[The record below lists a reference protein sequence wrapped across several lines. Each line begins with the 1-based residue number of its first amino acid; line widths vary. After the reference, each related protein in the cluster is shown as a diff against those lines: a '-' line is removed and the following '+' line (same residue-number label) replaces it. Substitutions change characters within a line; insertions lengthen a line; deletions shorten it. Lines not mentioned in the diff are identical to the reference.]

1 VNIHPA
7 AHYVDNFFSGKITE
21 LMRKELILQPG
32 VSPSELMAK
41 LISRLAT
48 AEKALG
54 EAQASTDE
62 MLAKFHEYVRRGVC
76 TLGSPLLTNIAADR
90 MTLGSCAAVPI
101 KVNNLSPTDFD
112 LAEEYYNLNMGS
124 GYDLTD
130 SMDPCGALLRLNEH
144 AQRVETS
151 GTCERYVGNI
161 AHLDV
166 HHPSV
171 IDFINAKR
179 GREDIIHF
187 NISVDVD
194 DEFMRAVTT
203 ESDVRMI
210 DGTVRPSSEIWDAL
224 VEAAWECGDP
234 GIISLE
240 RYNSGNALRDSLP
253 YVTTAPCA
261 EVGLSP
267 GETCVFGYIN
277 LAACLRPAPR
287 LKMDLD
293 LVGEAAEC
301 LTRVLDDAVQS
312 SLYRLPVPSSTSVM
326 AGKRKIGIGLC
337 GFADALLW
345 LRMAYADPQSERLL
359 ADVLAT
365 VNYRSKQASLRLA
378 ERRGPFLNFEMSAYR
393 RDTGFLARFGKMDTV
408 VDQQAWNALAGDVA
422 RHGLRNVMTT
432 ALPPSGRSALLLG
445 VNPSIEPYLSL
456 HDGTDWVTPVRS
468 MRLTG
473 DTRLEESSGM
483 VETSS
488 LVHDAMAG
496 PSSGSSIFRTASE
509 ITPEEHLRLLQ
520 LAAGLVDD
528 GVSKTINLAQSATPA
543 RVDQILRQAWDAG
556 LKAVSVYRLGSRAAR
571 SV

>member
-1 VNIHPA
+1 VNINPA
-7 AHYVDNFFSGKITE
+7 AHYADIFFSEKTTE

-32 VSPSELMAK
+32 GSQTDLMAN
-41 LISRLAT
+41 LISRLAA
-48 AEKALG
+48 AERDLG
-54 EAQASTDE
+54 EPEAGTDAT
-62 MLAKFHEYVRRGVC
+62 LAMFYEYVRRGVC
-76 TLGSPLLTNIAADR
+76 TLGSPLLTNIAAGHQ
-90 MTLGSCAAVPI
+90 TLGSCAAVPI
-101 KVNNLSPTDFD
+101 KVDQLSTADFD
-112 LAEEYYNLNMGS
+112 LAEAYYNLNMGS

-130 SMDPCGALLRLNEH
+130 SADPCGALLRLNQH

-161 AHLDV
+161 AHLSI

-171 IDFINAKR
+171 IQFINVKR
-179 GREDIIHF
+179 GREDVIHF

-194 DEFMRAVTT
+194 DEFMQAVAAD
-203 ESDVRMI
+203 SDVRMT
-210 DGTVRPSSEIWDAL
+210 DGTTRPSSEIWDAV

-240 RYNSGNALRDSLP
+240 RYNSGNALRESAP

-277 LAACLRPAPR
+277 LAACLRPAPQ
-287 LKMDLD
+287 LGIDLD
-293 LVGEAAEC
+293 LVGAAAEC

-312 SLYRLPVPSSTSVM
+312 SLTRMPVPSSTSVM

-337 GFADALLW
+337 GLADTLLW
-345 LRMAYADPQSERLL
+345 LGLAYAGPESERLL

-365 VNYRSKQASLRLA
+365 VNFRSKQASLRLA
-378 ERRGPFLNFEMSAYR
+378 ERRGSFLNFEMSEYR
-393 RDTGFLARFGKMDTV
+393 RGTGFLARFGKIDTV
-408 VDQQAWNALAGDVA
+408 VDQQAWDALASDVA

-456 HDGTDWVTPVRS
+456 HDGTDFVAPLRS

-473 DTRLEESSGM
+473 GAGLEESSGM

-488 LVHDAMAG
+488 LVHAAKSG
-496 PSSGSSIFRTASE
+496 PCSGSSIIRTASE

-528 GVSKTINLAQSATPA
+528 GVSKTINLAQSAAPA
-543 RVDQILRQAWDAG
+543 RVGQIFRQAWDAG
-556 LKAVSVYRLGSRAAR
+556 LKAVSVYRLGSRATR
-571 SV
+571 ST